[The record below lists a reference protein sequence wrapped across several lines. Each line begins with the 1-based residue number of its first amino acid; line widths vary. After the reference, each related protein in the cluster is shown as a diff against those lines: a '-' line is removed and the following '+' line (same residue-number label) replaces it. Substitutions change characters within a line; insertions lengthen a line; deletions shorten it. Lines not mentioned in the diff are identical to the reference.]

1 MRRVIEPLLL
11 EVDVSAVLL
20 LEAEAHGRRANLDA
34 DGSDLRDHLLHVLPV
49 PQLVPDGP
57 LPVHVA
63 ADGGDMP
70 CQPDRRV
77 DDLVGEDRVTGLV
90 AERIVHTLPWAS
102 AGAWR

>member
-63 ADGGDMP
+63 ADGGDMLGKRWTE
-70 CQPDRRV
+70 QVQWAFRNSLQHGILH
-77 DDLVGEDRVTGLV
+77 DD
-90 AERIVHTLPWAS
+90 
-102 AGAWR
+102 